1 MHAGG
6 EGLKEVAAPRSED
19 FRALF
24 VFISE
29 EASLFRFVSCSK
41 APTAKEGWY
50 RRICSFGKGREAE
63 ICDWITNF
71 SGDDREGSG
80 AIASSSSSEDQAYN
94 HLFSNSISLPS
105 LRSAAFSFP
114 IIPIIPFPSC
124 SIPSSKSSE
133 SYGIGMVVSPIES
146 MSGTAYLSVL
156 ASLSLLHRNFI
167 ALGKDLVIT
176 ALTYLSV
183 ASLESPL
190 AYYPL
195 VAWIGV
201 GTVRNS

>member
-63 ICDWITNF
+63 ICDWITRVIF
-71 SGDDREGSG
+71 RGTIEKAQVR
-80 AIASSSSSEDQAYN
+80 
-94 HLFSNSISLPS
+94 SL
-105 LRSAAFSFP
+105 AAVAPRTKHITIF
-114 IIPIIPFPSC
+114 
-124 SIPSSKSSE
+124 
-133 SYGIGMVVSPIES
+133 SPI
-146 MSGTAYLSVL
+146 
-156 ASLSLLHRNFI
+156 
-167 ALGKDLVIT
+167 
-176 ALTYLSV
+176 
-183 ASLESPL
+183 
-190 AYYPL
+190 PL
-195 VAWIGV
+195 VCHP
-201 GTVRNS
+201 